1 MTEEDKE
8 LEVLGLIV
16 IICLVLS
23 IAILCILL

>member
-16 IICLVLS
+16 IVCSVLS
-23 IAILCILL
+23 IVILCILL

>member
-23 IAILCILL
+23 IAILCIIL